1 MAEPAPAS
9 LDRLRSST
17 KVRILCVSHAHAGG
31 VTRHLGDLARCLSG
45 DAEVLLLQPDRSPFI
60 ALRWL
65 RETESLALY
74 FDAQSE
80 WEQLVS
86 VLASI
91 GVDRVHIHHVH
102 GLPQAILDLPAR
114 LGCPH
119 DITIHDY
126 FAACPNYHMLDAS
139 GRYCAEGPG
148 CGKCLD
154 SQPAQ
159 WPLSIAA
166 WRDLFARVLRS
177 ASRVIAPS
185 ADSATRIAAFFPGI
199 APVVW
204 PHPEGEPPGIPR
216 AIRVLVPGA
225 ISRAK
230 GLDLLEA
237 CVADSAARNLGLHF
251 RVLGFVGRRLATW
264 PQAPLTISGEFPDGK
279 LAELMAFER
288 GDVCL
293 FGSQCPETF
302 SYTLSTALD
311 AGLPIVATGIGAL
324 PERIAS
330 RPNARLVPWDAKAP
344 EVNDALVAAAA
355 AAACPPAPR
364 QRMTF
369 DAYRQLYLD
378 GWKTNRESA
387 PGEAPPIED
396 RWWREPVAPPD
407 RRPLAFFF
415 EDGVVCGR
423 ASSLEDL
430 RSYAFDP
437 DSLYAAADERV
448 RELIEALAL
457 SRESLEKIEASAS
470 WRLTAPLRGLAKRL
484 GRRGKPPS

>member
-1 MAEPAPAS
+1 MGEPALAS

-17 KVRILCVSHAHAGG
+17 KARVLFVSHAHAGG
-31 VTRHLGDLARCLSG
+31 ITRHIADLARGLSG
-45 DAEVLLLQPDRSPFI
+45 DAEVLLLQPDRSPFV

-65 RETESLALY
+65 REGESLGLY
-74 FDAQSE
+74 FDAGSE
-80 WEQLVS
+80 WDRLVS
-86 VLASI
+86 VLAGI
-91 GVDRVHIHHVH
+91 GIDRVHIHHVH

-119 DITIHDY
+119 DVTIHDY

-139 GRYCAEGPG
+139 GRYCASDPA
-148 CGKCLD
+148 CGRCLD

-159 WPLSIAA
+159 WLLSIAA
-166 WRDLFARVLRS
+166 WRDVFARVLRS

-185 ADSATRIAAFFPGI
+185 ADSAKRIGAFFPGI

-204 PHPEGEPPGIPR
+204 PHPEGEPPEMPR
-216 AIRVLVPGA
+216 PIRVLVPGA

-237 CVADSAARNLGLHF
+237 CAADSAARNLGLHF

-264 PQAPLTISGEFPDGK
+264 PKAPLSISGEFPDGK

-288 GDVCL
+288 GDVC
-293 FGSQCPETF
+293 FFASQCPETF
-302 SYTLSTALD
+302 SYTLSAALD
-311 AGLPIVATGIGAL
+311 AGLPVVATAIGAL
-324 PERIAS
+324 PERVAA
-330 RPNARLVPWDAKAP
+330 RPNARTVAWNASAP
-344 EVNDALVAAAA
+344 EINDALVAAAA
-355 AAACPPAPR
+355 PAARPPAPR
-364 QRMTF
+364 RRMTL
-369 DAYRQLYLD
+369 DAYRSLYLD
-378 GWKTNRESA
+378 GWKTTREAAS
-387 PGEAPPIED
+387 GEAPLIEA
-396 RWWREPVAPPD
+396 RWLQEPVAPPD

-430 RSYAFDP
+430 RKYSFDP
-437 DSLYAAADERV
+437 DSLYAAADARV

-457 SRESLEKIEASAS
+457 ARESLEKIEGSAS
-470 WRLTAPLRGLAKRL
+470 WRMTAPLRGLARRL
-484 GRRGKPPS
+484 HRRAKS